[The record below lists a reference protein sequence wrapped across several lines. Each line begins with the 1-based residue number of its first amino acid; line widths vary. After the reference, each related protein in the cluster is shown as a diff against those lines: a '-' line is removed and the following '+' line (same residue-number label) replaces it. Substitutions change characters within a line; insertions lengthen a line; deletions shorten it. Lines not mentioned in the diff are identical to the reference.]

1 MWRNVTDFP
10 YGTTS
15 LNLEWL
21 RATGSQTGRA
31 EIPNAAEENCRPQT
45 EQLA

>member
-21 RATGSQTGRA
+21 RTTAESPNATEENGRA
-31 EIPNAAEENCRPQT
+31 HTLSNLPKAS
-45 EQLA
+45 